1 MKYESR
7 GLKAA
12 LMARGTSVTWLAEQ
26 TGIKRQAV
34 SYIVNGTRKAD
45 QQKAE
50 RISLAMNMPSNFC
63 LSRYNESHGARRWVE
78 RYWHGSSPG
87 LS

>member
-1 MKYESR
+1 MRYEAI

-45 QQKAE
+45 QAKAE
-50 RISLAMNMPSNFC
+50 KIAAAMNMPLDLLF
-63 LSRYNESHGARRWVE
+63 EAV
-78 RYWHGSSPG
+78 
-87 LS
+87 

>member
-1 MKYESR
+1 MKYEAK
-7 GLKAA
+7 GLRAA
-12 LMARGTSVTWLAEQ
+12 LVARGTSVTWLAEQ

-50 RISLAMNMPSNFC
+50 RISLAMNMPLELLF
-63 LSRYNESHGARRWVE
+63 EQVQ
-78 RYWHGSSPG
+78 
-87 LS
+87 

>member
-1 MKYESR
+1 MRYEAR

-26 TGIKRQAV
+26 TGILRQQV

-45 QQKAE
+45 QDKAE
-50 RISLAMNMPSNFC
+50 RIAAALNMPLDVLFD
-63 LSRYNESHGARRWVE
+63 EVV
-78 RYWHGSSPG
+78 
-87 LS
+87 

>member
-1 MKYESR
+1 MKYNAV

-26 TGIKRQAV
+26 TGILRQSV

-45 QQKAE
+45 QDKAE
-50 RISLAMNMPSNFC
+50 KIAAALNMPLDILFEEC
-63 LSRYNESHGARRWVE
+63 V
-78 RYWHGSSPG
+78 
-87 LS
+87 